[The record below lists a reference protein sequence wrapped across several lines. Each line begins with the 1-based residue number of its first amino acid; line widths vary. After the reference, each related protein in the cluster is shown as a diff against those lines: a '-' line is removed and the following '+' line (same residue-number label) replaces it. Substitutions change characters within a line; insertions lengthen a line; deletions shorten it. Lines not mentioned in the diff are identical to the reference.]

1 MKWDQSCNSLTP
13 TRNRFEQTHPSTCS
27 KCHSLSLGISS
38 WNNYL
43 WLDALRAPNQLC
55 FDLLVVAP
63 MDLEEAQLPSLP
75 KMQRNSSLGKV
86 QPHCSSQTSHMP
98 GMGPDVYWSPDHH
111 PLHVFHPCATLQNP
125 RWKWG
130 MRCKSTM
137 ELLTERIRSVLSPFV
152 MGIGIRQDLNTQIW
166 ARVVAAPGTKQRHN
180 QSNVLQSIF

>member
-1 MKWDQSCNSLTP
+1 MKWDQFCNSLTP

-43 WLDALRAPNQLC
+43 WLDALPAPNQLC
-55 FDLLVVAP
+55 FDLPLIAP

-75 KMQRNSSLGKV
+75 KMQHNSSLGKV

-98 GMGPDVYWSPDHH
+98 GMGPDVYWSPDHR
-111 PLHVFHPCATLQNP
+111 PLHVFHPRARP
-125 RWKWG
+125 WWKWG
-130 MRCKSTM
+130 VRCKSTM
-137 ELLTERIRSVLSPFV
+137 ELLTERIRSVLSPFL

-166 ARVVAAPGTKQRHN
+166 ARMVAALGIKQRHN